1 MAELE
6 LRLQELLTQRQ
17 TNATSSTTTITP
29 VSTQAL
35 PLKRANS
42 NTNSLASNKSLDN
55 AAGAAGTAAVL
66 AEQASIS
73 SAASLKSPT
82 LDCFGTVAYPAIS
95 ATTADQWSAA
105 TEALKNL
112 PIEGGGDQQQ
122 PCSSATGAYLQSQMT
137 ALVNTLQTTD
147 ARAAALQGD
156 CLSLRAQL
164 LALAAEKGH
173 LESRLAAHHQV
184 MGRIEEEYQTSV
196 ENYEAQLRT
205 MSEHL
210 AELNE
215 KVKGRRFWLSF
226 SNLVFIFSHP
236 STHSSPVSARRLT
249 FCSTSNS
256 SSSSNRAARVHPP
269 PPRLP
274 PLRRPM

>member
-1 MAELE
+1 MLTNFFAQVSEETRLLQKELQTLQTEKEQWTIETEWRTLKLAEEQRKVAELE

-17 TNATSSTTTITP
+17 TTTTTNTTSSTTTITP
-29 VSTQAL
+29 ASTQAL

-55 AAGAAGTAAVL
+55 AAGAAAAGTAL

-122 PCSSATGAYLQSQMT
+122 PCSAATGAYLQSQMT

-164 LALAAEKGH
+164 LALAAEKGD

-215 KVKGRRFWLSF
+215 KVKWWGG
-226 SNLVFIFSHP
+226 VFVGVF
-236 STHSSPVSARRLT
+236 
-249 FCSTSNS
+249 F
-256 SSSSNRAARVHPP
+256 
-269 PPRLP
+269 
-274 PLRRPM
+274 

>member
-17 TNATSSTTTITP
+17 TTTTTTTTTSSTTTITP
-29 VSTQAL
+29 ASTQAL

-55 AAGAAGTAAVL
+55 AAGAAAAAGTAAL

-95 ATTADQWSAA
+95 APADQWSAA
-105 TEALKNL
+105 SEALKSL
-112 PIEGGGDQQQ
+112 PIEGGGGDQQQQQQQ

-164 LALAAEKGH
+164 LALAAEKGD

-215 KVKGRRFWLSF
+215 KVKWWEGVV
-226 SNLVFIFSHP
+226 LVVFF
-236 STHSSPVSARRLT
+236 
-249 FCSTSNS
+249 
-256 SSSSNRAARVHPP
+256 
-269 PPRLP
+269 
-274 PLRRPM
+274 